1 MVQVL
6 VNGLLLGSNYALLA
20 LGYTL
25 VFGVMRL
32 LTLAHGQVFMA
43 AGLLALLL
51 AGRTTPIWLAGFYA
65 LAVGVLLGLA
75 TELFS
80 FRAVGYQR
88 PIAAAVSTIGLAIV
102 IQDSILQVRGS
113 ATAVAIPFPL
123 PETDFQLGPLLISSV
138 QVAILLIALVV
149 MVATHLFVE
158 KSKWG
163 MAMRALAHDPG
174 MVALL
179 GVPVR
184 SLAALALMMAGGLAG
199 LASFLLALRNGS
211 VSPLAGL
218 ELGLK
223 GLAIMSIG
231 GLGSLPG
238 AMIAGIG
245 LGLVETLAN
254 YYGLGGFQAAI
265 PWLLLVAVLLVRP
278 EGIFRRGQHH
288 A

>member
-1 MVQVL
+1 MLQVII
-6 VNGLLLGSNYALLA
+6 NGLLLGSNYALLA

-25 VFGVMRL
+25 VYGVMRL

-51 AGRTTPIWLAGFYA
+51 AASTTPVWLAGLYA
-65 LAVGVLLGLA
+65 LAVGASLGLA
-75 TELFS
+75 TELLS
-80 FRAVGYQR
+80 FHPVGYHR
-88 PIAAAVSTIGLAIV
+88 PIAAAVSTLGLAIV
-102 IQDSILQVRGS
+102 IQDSILQIRGS
-113 ATAVAIPFPL
+113 TTAVAIPFPL
-123 PETDFQLGPLLISSV
+123 PQTDFQLGPLLISSV
-138 QVAILLIALVV
+138 QVAILLIALAV
-149 MVATHLFVE
+149 MIGTHLFVE

-184 SLAALALMMAGGLAG
+184 SLARLALMMAGTLAG

-223 GLAIMSIG
+223 GVAIMTIG

-254 YYGLGGFQAAI
+254 YYGLGGFQAAL
-265 PWLLLVAVLLVRP
+265 PWLLLVAILLVRP
-278 EGIFRRGQHH
+278 EGIFRRGRN

>member
-1 MVQVL
+1 MLQVL
-6 VNGLLLGSNYALLA
+6 VNGLLLGANYALLA

-32 LTLAHGQVFMA
+32 LTLAHGEVFMA

-51 AGRTTPIWLAGFYA
+51 AGGATPVWLAGFYA
-65 LAVGVLLGLA
+65 VAIGALLGLT

-80 FRAVGYQR
+80 FRPVGYQR

-102 IQDSILQVRGS
+102 IQNGILQVRGS
-113 ATAVAIPFPL
+113 STAVAVHFPL
-123 PETDFQLGPLLISSV
+123 PQTDFQLGPLLISSV
-138 QVAILLIALVV
+138 QVAILVIAILI
-149 MVATHLFVE
+149 MIATHLFVE
-158 KSKWG
+158 KSRWG
-163 MAMRALAHDPG
+163 MAMRGLAHDPG

-184 SLAALALMMAGGLAG
+184 RLAIMALMIAGALAGI
-199 LASFLLALRNGS
+199 ASFLLALRNGS

-223 GLAIMSIG
+223 GLAIMAIG

-238 AMIAGIG
+238 AMIAGIA
-245 LGLVETLAN
+245 LGLLETFAS
-254 YYGLGGFQAAI
+254 YFGFGGFQTAV
-265 PWLLLVAVLLVRP
+265 PWLLLVLVLLVRP
-278 EGIFRRGQHH
+278 QGLFRKTSYD
-288 A
+288 